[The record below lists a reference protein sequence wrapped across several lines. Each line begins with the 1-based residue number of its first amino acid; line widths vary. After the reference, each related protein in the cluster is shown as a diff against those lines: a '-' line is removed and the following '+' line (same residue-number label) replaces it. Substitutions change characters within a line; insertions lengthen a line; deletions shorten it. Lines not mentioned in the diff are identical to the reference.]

1 MKKVLITGTG
11 RGIGY
16 AAADKFLAQGY
27 YVVGTST
34 SGEAPINHPNFE
46 CHQLQLLSEISINSC
61 ADQIFIKH
69 PQFDLFISN
78 AGFAEDD
85 SIGLDVSI
93 LRKSLEINVVGT
105 VAFAQKA
112 VEYVMDGSGRVIFL
126 GSTMGSITDL
136 AGTDFPSY
144 RISKAALHMYSR
156 IMSLNL
162 EDRKISVVT
171 FHPGWVKTDMGGP
184 DAPKPADKA
193 ADDLFELA
201 TRADLVTGTFWNET
215 QQADW

>member
-11 RGIGY
+11 RGIGLST
-16 AAADKFLAQGY
+16 ADKFLREGY

-34 SGEAPINHPNFE
+34 SGESPIKNPNFE

-61 ADQIFIKH
+61 ADQIFSKH

-85 SIGLDVSI
+85 SLGLDMTI

-105 VAFAQKA
+105 SAFAQKA
-112 VEYVMDGSGRVIFL
+112 VEYVIDGGRVIFL
-126 GSTMGSITDL
+126 GSTMGSVSKLD
-136 AGTDFPSY
+136 GTDFPSY
-144 RISKAALHMYSR
+144 RISKAALHVYSR
-156 IMSLNL
+156 LLALNL
-162 EDRKISVVT
+162 VDRKISVVA

-184 DAPKPADKA
+184 DAPKPAEKA
-193 ADDLFELA
+193 AEDLFALA
-201 TRADLVTGTFWNET
+201 TRADLPTGTFWNET
-215 QQADW
+215 QQAEW